1 MVSPKIYDRE
11 ELLKCKLEPGQIM
24 SRYGQKMWQID
35 VDFYNA
41 CKNGTVEDLK
51 KLVEQGANPN
61 APWYNDI
68 GDDFYPI
75 HQAAL
80 NPDIE
85 VLKYIV
91 SLGVD
96 PCQKDFWCAEPLSY
110 AAREGTLEKIKYLVE
125 LGNDPALVDDD
136 GLSVLTYA
144 ALNPHI
150 EVLDYLL
157 SKGAD
162 INADVAMYEEP
173 LFIAIEKG
181 TPERVKY
188 LIEHGANTSYVDS
201 HWLDDAPLENIRALL
216 ECGYDP
222 NSKDEEEGGK
232 VVDHLDESRKTL
244 FMEFRGVAVDTDNLV

>member
-91 SLGVD
+91 SLGAD

-150 EVLDYLL
+150 EALDYLL

-188 LIEHGANTSYVDS
+188 LIEHGAKTSCIDS

-232 VVDHLDESRKTL
+232 VVDHLDESRKAL
-244 FMEFRGVAVDTDNLV
+244 FDSFSTVLGRTAAV